1 MSQVYICLVSFT
13 PFLHIYM
20 YTLFLKHSQ
29 DLEESV
35 SERERGRG
43 AEMKGR
49 ERDVLSSSENSDTSE
64 LALAMREQGLE
75 GVAAMSPT
83 RGFPKTLSMKR
94 VSSTPDLTSDVAGGD
109 DGVAVGDEE
118 IAVEDVE
125 IGEKRVGVVSPE
137 LDEEERRKSAIDW
150 ERVSE
155 GGAGLGQTTPTDME
169 SRPSTSTPDIPTSP
183 GSRLESTGDQ
193 EGSPERRAQVGLV

>member
-1 MSQVYICLVSFT
+1 
-13 PFLHIYM
+13 M

-109 DGVAVGDEE
+109 DGVAGGNRVAVGDEE

-137 LDEEERRKSAIDW
+137 LDEEQRRKSAIDW

-183 GSRLESTGDQ
+183 GSRLESTGDR
-193 EGSPERRAQVGLV
+193 EGSPERQAQVGLVYVTKNRIDHQI